1 MAAFPM
7 TCVRLTTSMNTN
19 QMAGKISTPKL
30 VHVGRATTDFP
41 CLRTS
46 RFQTSCLKDT
56 SISDASDAIEK
67 RAKEIGANTTD
78 VIEKLDEKKD
88 TVTSTANEDI
98 KKVVESTNTNAK
110 DLAEKLI
117 EKKEEVEANTSD
129 AIKGFVEKASKAAT
143 DFTEEK

>member
-1 MAAFPM
+1 M
-7 TCVRLTTSMNTN
+7 
-19 QMAGKISTPKL
+19 
-30 VHVGRATTDFP
+30 
-41 CLRTS
+41 
-46 RFQTSCLKDT
+46 
-56 SISDASDAIEK
+56 
-67 RAKEIGANTTD
+67 
-78 VIEKLDEKKD
+78 
-88 TVTSTANEDI
+88 TSTANEDI